1 VLCICQNS
9 YIHNLINVS
18 TCSFTHF
25 LHESVCVS
33 FYYFSRQKNVCK
45 IWIMYVVGSRR
56 DNCNIKKVRTVEKK
70 FICKIINQ
78 IFFFVYLETTFI
90 PLACLLLH
98 FQQSCTYFHSSLA
111 NNIIVF
117 LFPHL
122 CSIASFSICVG
133 FWFQFTLYCRIHIL
147 PCICFFV
154 LL

>member
-1 VLCICQNS
+1 
-9 YIHNLINVS
+9 
-18 TCSFTHF
+18 
-25 LHESVCVS
+25 
-33 FYYFSRQKNVCK
+33 
-45 IWIMYVVGSRR
+45 MYVVGSRR

-154 LL
+154 LLQHPRISRTVMCNVIQFASFLMFSVSNKFSPLLYH